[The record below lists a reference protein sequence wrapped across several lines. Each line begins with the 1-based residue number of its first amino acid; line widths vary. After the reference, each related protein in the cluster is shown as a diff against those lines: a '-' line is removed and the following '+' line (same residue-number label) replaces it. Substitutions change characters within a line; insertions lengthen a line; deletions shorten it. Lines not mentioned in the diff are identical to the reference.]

1 MTWFSVTP
9 FIILAIVLLPFIVY
23 LVYHRIKDVRVAKD
37 EVHSKID
44 QILESTLTHDAYLR
58 ASDSQSKQVLEEIR
72 GSTTSIS
79 DKLMSV
85 IDRLINGKKHD

>member
-9 FIILAIVLLPFIVY
+9 FIILAIVLLPFIAY

-58 ASDSQSKQVLEEIR
+58 ASDKENKQLLVEIKE
-72 GSTTSIS
+72 TTGGIS
-79 DKLMSV
+79 EKLMDIV
-85 IDRLINGKKHD
+85 HRLINGKKHD